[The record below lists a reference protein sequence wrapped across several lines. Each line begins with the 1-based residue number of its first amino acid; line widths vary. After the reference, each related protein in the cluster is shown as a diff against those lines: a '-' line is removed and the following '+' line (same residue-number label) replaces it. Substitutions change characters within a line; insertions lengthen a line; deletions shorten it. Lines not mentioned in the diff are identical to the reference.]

1 MVDAQLLLLLLAVQS
16 GGGGTDRSEP
26 LCLGSPRL
34 ASLSDRIA
42 VCVCLPSLCADASV
56 TSAALVA
63 MSHSDLREIDL
74 QSNPFLLALQGAS
87 AGAVVAGK
95 GGGSKAAAA
104 AAALSTAL
112 AALFEQVAAR
122 GGLVLLP
129 PPAHC
134 PKLIDERWATRH
146 ILLPAD
152 GADNDRSR
160 AVSAVTGSP
169 SGGEVELAGP
179 APSRWIHPD
188 GSAAHIAA
196 GVVYEG
202 EAGCGDD
209 GGSGGARVL
218 LEELHYDD
226 EFRSF
231 KVLCLD
237 RAMWPPPGGRAA
249 AGQGGP
255 PARKGSVSAG
265 DRSSGLHPH
274 AHSAGAPV
282 PPASASS
289 SLQQQLRRPR
299 DRSEFRSLSE
309 HRDVLTS
316 VLGEGVATH
325 AIFASPRLDFFFT
338 DFSLAWLGVV
348 ARDESRA
355 AEHIRAA
362 CARTLAEAITCIKQG
377 SVANPLTPSSGSVAS
392 GAGGA
397 AGGGGPAT
405 AKSLA
410 QWSPGRYAELE
421 IAIQAHV
428 HSCLHSKIFNATLAK
443 LPVHRAAAD
452 RLSKAL
458 AALAEV
464 GGVSL
469 FDVGLSPHLVGLVDP
484 RAAVEHMRSLHTFV
498 TPLERMSCLARVEA
512 ALMDSISA
520 TSATNKTQLLH
531 ARAGPAGVASASG
544 AATNGSTAVPPLAR
558 NATLPA
564 GGLSAQVSSLLHAS
578 PSAASTA
585 GSGAGATMSSPTG
598 AAIGVR
604 SGASSFHRPRSLTQC
619 NLFAEGS
626 EAPFAVAGPFAQ
638 QQAVAPLPSSVSSP
652 SSRATSA
659 AINITGAA
667 ASAASTTD
675 GVMAGSSSP
684 QRSRLN
690 LPPLSSSPGPPLPP
704 KQRGKHSPGGGGG
717 PGTPSSSPPS
727 QLSSIPPPLSL
738 QPQAQ
743 QPPQETSSIGTAAA
757 AGDPAPV
764 APRRRKSSAP
774 APLSVS
780 ADDLL
785 PLLVFVL
792 VEARPPAVHAN
803 IAYMRAYSPGPALL
817 TPSVHSELH
826 YRLANF
832 EAAVSYVESGRLLQ
846 HVRESQAAREQEQQA
861 ASASAASS
869 ASANAGASASGP
881 KRRARPR
888 MSSISIQST
897 RTLHLLLTPQSSSSS
912 RRNLFNGD
920 AASTA
925 PSGVGS
931 GAGTANSSVANSRRA
946 STDGSNALVAEAL
959 ATNGDASA
967 AAIAAAAADG
977 DQLEE
982 EEEHSMFDADVEG
995 LDEEDEEDACI
1006 DPRLL
1011 GSAFARFGAGGHVAD
1026 TAGDDADG
1034 VCSDGDMP
1042 DLFARASAGRAL
1054 RRSSRSAEPLF
1065 HQARR
1070 AASGGDGSAMA
1081 AGGSGNAAAAAAS
1094 LFGCSIPEPDSLLS
1108 NGASLPAWLTGAS
1121 TDGAAATH
1129 SSPSRSRSPVAAPL
1143 VVATGDLRI
1152 PTGRTRSDTVVRAPM
1167 APFLPHALSSSAIA
1181 ATASAVSGTAF
1192 AAVTSSSTSPSSAN
1206 CNGGPSSPAALS
1218 PSLAPLP
1225 SHPSWSS
1232 SVLSSPLVPLRE
1244 ALDEDDLDPLGALIR
1259 TKKPN
1264 KAN

>member
-1 MVDAQLLLLLLAVQS
+1 
-16 GGGGTDRSEP
+16 
-26 LCLGSPRL
+26 
-34 ASLSDRIA
+34 
-42 VCVCLPSLCADASV
+42 
-56 TSAALVA
+56 
-63 MSHSDLREIDL
+63 MSHTDLREIDL

-87 AGAVVAGK
+87 AGAAVSGK

-104 AAALSTAL
+104 AAALSAAL
-112 AALFEQVAAR
+112 AALYEQVAAR

-129 PPAHC
+129 PPSHC
-134 PKLIDERWATRH
+134 PKQIDERWATRH

-152 GADNDRSR
+152 GQTADGDRSR
-160 AVSAVTGSP
+160 AVSTVTGSP
-169 SGGEVELAGP
+169 SGGEVELAAP
-179 APSRWIHPD
+179 AASRWMHPD
-188 GSAAHIAA
+188 GSAAHIAS

-202 EAGCGDD
+202 EAGCADSSSR
-209 GGSGGARVL
+209 GGGCARVL

-237 RAMWPPPGGRAA
+237 RAMWPPPGGRA
-249 AGQGGP
+249 GVGHTGP

-265 DRSSGLHPH
+265 DRSNGLHHH

-299 DRSEFRSLSE
+299 DRPEFRSLCE

-348 ARDESRA
+348 ARDENRA

-392 GAGGA
+392 SAGGGAGGA
-397 AGGGGPAT
+397 GHSGPAT

-428 HSCLHSKIFNATLAK
+428 HSCLHSKIFSATLAK
-443 LPVHRAAAD
+443 LPAHRAAAD

-458 AALAEV
+458 SALADV

-498 TPLERMSCLARVEA
+498 TPLERMACLARVEA

-520 TSATNKTQLLH
+520 TSATNKNQAM
-531 ARAGPAGVASASG
+531 ARAVGSANAVAANGHGGTSGSAT
-544 AATNGSTAVPPLAR
+544 AALPLLSR

-578 PSAASTA
+578 PSAAAAATGA
-585 GSGAGATMSSPTG
+585 GAGATIAPPTG
-598 AAIGVR
+598 TSVGVR

-619 NLFAEGS
+619 NLFEDSAES
-626 EAPFAVAGPFAQ
+626 PFAGPFAQ
-638 QQAVAPLPSSVSSP
+638 QQQSVAAIPSSSVSP
-652 SSRATSA
+652 SSHATSA
-659 AINITGAA
+659 AINIAGAA
-667 ASAASTTD
+667 PGAPNTD
-675 GVMAGSSSP
+675 GGVVAIGSSSP

-704 KQRGKHSPGGGGG
+704 KQRGKHSPGGGV
-717 PGTPSSSPPS
+717 GTPSSSPPS

-738 QPQAQ
+738 QPQAHL
-743 QPPQETSSIGTAAA
+743 PQESDSNSTVAATAAA
-757 AGDPAPV
+757 VDPAPAV
-764 APRRRKSSAP
+764 ARRRKSSAP

-785 PLLVFVL
+785 PLLVFVV

-846 HVRESQAAREQEQQA
+846 HVRESQAARDQASHA
-861 ASASAASS
+861 ASASASG
-869 ASANAGASASGP
+869 AGNASGP

-920 AASTA
+920 AAA

-946 STDGSNALVAEAL
+946 STDGSSSLFAEAL
-959 ATNGDASA
+959 ATNSDASA
-967 AAIAAAAADG
+967 AAGLASGVAGAVADG
-977 DQLEE
+977 EEEE

-995 LDEEDEEDACI
+995 LDEEDEDDACI

-1011 GSAFARFGAGGHVAD
+1011 GGAFARFGAGAD
-1026 TAGDDADG
+1026 AGAGAADADG

-1070 AASGGDGSAMA
+1070 AASGGEGSAA
-1081 AGGSGNAAAAAAS
+1081 TAGSGNAAAAAAS
-1094 LFGCSIPEPDSLLS
+1094 LFGCSIPEPDSLLG
-1108 NGASLPAWLTGAS
+1108 NGSSLPAWLTGAS
-1121 TDGAAATH
+1121 TDTDGATAGH
-1129 SSPSRSRSPVAAPL
+1129 ESPSRSRSPVVAPL
-1143 VVATGDLRI
+1143 VVAAGDSRI
-1152 PTGRTRSDTVVRAPM
+1152 PAGRTRSDTVVRAPM
-1167 APFLPHALSSSAIA
+1167 APFLPRALSSNAIVASASAASAAAAA
-1181 ATASAVSGTAF
+1181 AT
-1192 AAVTSSSTSPSSAN
+1192 TSSSTSP
-1206 CNGGPSSPAALS
+1206 PSVHCSGSPSPPSALS
-1218 PSLAPLP
+1218 PSLGPLP

-1244 ALDEDDLDPLGALIR
+1244 ALDEDDLDPLGALTR
-1259 TKKPN
+1259 TKKSN